1 MKLISTRHFGNNS
14 MRFALVGKRG
24 RKWTKVV
31 VCTSPIRVVKVDNKI
46 ADKFEEIVKGD
57 PRLGTK
63 PKAGNPV
70 TRTKQQIRELAA
82 WTYKEG
88 LPKTLTNFLKGE

>member
-31 VCTSPIRVVKVDNKI
+31 VVTSPIRVVKVDNKI
-46 ADKFEEIVKGD
+46 ADKFEEVVKGD

-70 TRTKQQIRELAA
+70 TRMKQDIRELAA

>member
-1 MKLISTRHFGNNS
+1 MKLIRTRHFDNTT
-14 MRFALVGKRG
+14 RFALVGQRG

-31 VCTSPIRVVKVDNKI
+31 VMVTPIRVVKVANKV

-70 TRTKQQIRELAA
+70 TRMKQQIRELAA

-88 LPKTLTNFLKGE
+88 LPKTRTNFLKGA

>member
-1 MKLISTRHFGNNS
+1 MKLIRTQYFGNQS
-14 MRFALVGKRG
+14 MRFAL
-24 RKWTKVV
+24 VV
-31 VCTSPIRVVKVDNKI
+31 VCTSPIRVVKVDNKV

-57 PRLGTK
+57 PSLGTK

-88 LPKTLTNFLKGE
+88 LPKTLTNFLRGE